1 MLRLLEWSWTILS
14 QDPSSRDSQHI
25 AFVSKSALA
34 LLKTYIQEAYPKH
47 KKPGHKSRDSSE
59 LAEAVYQAQT
69 LLRYILSSRRSVSF
83 PLEEVSPMGMVIRE
97 CFSAFKSCFHAF
109 YPTMPVLQEWLTAGS
124 PLVSQKS
131 HHSKREGGILKL
143 KLII

>member
-14 QDPSSRDSQHI
+14 QDPSSHDSQHI

-47 KKPGHKSRDSSE
+47 KKRGRKSRDSSE

-69 LLRYILSSRRSVSF
+69 LLRHILSSRRSVSF
-83 PLEEVSPMGMVIRE
+83 PSEEEKEVSPMGMVIRE
-97 CFSAFKSCFHAF
+97 CCSAFKSCFHAF
-109 YPTMPVLQEWLTAGS
+109 YPTMPLKWLA
-124 PLVSQKS
+124 LCQ
-131 HHSKREGGILKL
+131 HLKL
-143 KLII
+143 LDPVCIHLNN